1 MASGAVFGDQ
11 LIVENLMDYISVV
24 PRQNAKDRSPLD
36 DAIYRV
42 AKLFRALKECLKD
55 LDEYYVKVIADL
67 PLSRTPVLGTR
78 LSTSLTVPTH
88 HTPSFIGPHFTTY
101 HDRTSGK
108 AFTLTYKKRL
118 VPHHSNKALFV
129 AEATGAPDTPSENV
143 VVKFAYRYNGEAHAS
158 LAASLL
164 APRLRYCNFEPS
176 MGLYVVVMDYLEG
189 AEMWDRSK
197 LLPVHVDSLRTA
209 VKILHDQGFVFGD
222 LRSPNVLVEGDRAV
236 LIDFDWCGK
245 EGEVRYP
252 SDILLEK
259 AQWHPD
265 VMQGGLIM
273 QEHDSFQFYHLTG
286 TEFYVTE
293 PVE

>member
-1 MASGAVFGDQ
+1 MDEENVTLEYTDRLSKEYSRKAVFTARAEDMAG
-11 LIVENLMDYISVV
+11 SV
-24 PRQNAKDRSPLD
+24 
-36 DAIYRV
+36 
-42 AKLFRALKECLKD
+42 
-55 LDEYYVKVIADL
+55 
-67 PLSRTPVLGTR
+67 
-78 LSTSLTVPTH
+78 
-88 HTPSFIGPHFTTY
+88 TT
-101 HDRTSGK
+101 
-108 AFTLTYKKRL
+108 
-118 VPHHSNKALFV
+118 
-129 AEATGAPDTPSENV
+129 V
-143 VVKFAYRYNGEAHAS
+143 VVKFTATYNQDAHIR
-158 LAASLL
+158 LAQEGL
-164 APRLRYCNFEPS
+164 APKLWFCERVADVG
-176 MGLYVVVMDYLEG
+176 GLYVVVMDYVEG
-189 AEMWDRSK
+189 GELWDRRKAS
-197 LLPVHVDSLRTA
+197 PARVDSLRSA
-209 VKILHDQGFVFGD
+209 VKMLHDQGFVFGD